1 MILEIIGSSFVV
13 AGTSFLGFWWAA
25 NYKKRMEELGQIE
38 HLMHMLYGEIK
49 YKEGNFSES
58 FQSIG
63 THCRGRIQTFSIEL
77 SNALNEGS
85 GHPFFVIWANM
96 IKRYWENSALTE
108 EDKAIFI
115 SVGEK
120 MGYLDKE
127 MQLNT
132 IQLFLTQIEQRQE
145 ILRKMLPE
153 KCRISRLIGV
163 LSGIFIVILLL

>member
-25 NYKKRMEELGQIE
+25 NYKRRMEELGQME

-49 YKEGNFSES
+49 YREGNFSES
-58 FQSIG
+58 FLSIG
-63 THCRGRIQTFSIEL
+63 RHCNGRIQIFAIQL
-77 SNALNEGS
+77 SDALNEGS
-85 GHPFFVIWANM
+85 GDPFFIIWTNAV
-96 IKRYWENSALTE
+96 KRCWKNSALTE
-108 EDKAIFI
+108 EDKDIFI
-115 SVGEK
+115 SVGKK

-132 IQLFLTQIEQRQE
+132 IELFLTQIEQRQE
-145 ILRKMLPE
+145 ALRKMLPE

>member
-1 MILEIIGSSFVV
+1 MILEIMGACLVI
-13 AGTSFLGFWWAA
+13 AGTSFFGFWWAA

-38 HLMHMLYGEIK
+38 HLMHMLYGEII

-58 FQSIG
+58 FWSIG
-63 THCRGRIQTFSIEL
+63 NHCSGRIQMFSMEL
-77 SNALNEGS
+77 SRALNEGS
-85 GHPFFVIWANM
+85 GHPFFFIWADN
-96 IKRYWENSALTE
+96 IEKYWRNSALTK
-108 EDKAIFI
+108 EDKAIFL

-132 IQLFLTQIEQRQE
+132 IQLFLTQLEQRE
-145 ILRKMLPE
+145 ETLYKMLPE
-153 KCRISRLIGV
+153 KCRMSRLIGV